1 MCFDFVTII
10 KPRKRSLTWRS
21 PWNSR
26 QSMKK
31 LWKNTMLEMKKYV
44 LFLLMSPIS
53 IYLGFLCMGALIMI
67 YEFVAGASDLGWR
80 GLEETWS

>member
-26 QSMKK
+26 QSMRK
-31 LWKNTMLEMKKYV
+31 LWKNTMLEMKKYEPFF
-44 LFLLMSPIS
+44 LFFGRIELFFVDESNCS
-53 IYLGFLCMGALIMI
+53 ILGILVHGCTYHDL
-67 YEFVAGASDLGWR
+67 FVCCRSK
-80 GLEETWS
+80 

>member
-1 MCFDFVTII
+1 
-10 KPRKRSLTWRS
+10 
-21 PWNSR
+21 
-26 QSMKK
+26 MKK

-80 GLEETWS
+80 GLEETWSWGFVEWCYHARFFFENVHASM